1 MKTTFGSDPELL
13 LVKDGKPKSAI
24 GVIQGSPDNR
34 IKVKGHEFYY
44 DNVLAE
50 CAIKPSSSK
59 KETLDNFRECLK
71 IYADMVKP
79 YKLAPVACMEFPDQ
93 ELDSEEARR
102 AGCAPD
108 MCAYEMKQKEPPKDL
123 IQNGNL
129 RSCGGHV
136 HLGSELLA
144 SDGPEPI
151 LAIYMLD
158 LFVGVPSLHLDF
170 DSTSLRRRIIY
181 GQSGRYRTKD
191 YGLEY
196 RSLGNFWLSSPK
208 MTGLIYDL
216 CMFVHEFV
224 EKGQGWDLW
233 EFDLD
238 VFFSSDNIA
247 DSWKCTGY
255 DAENLR
261 KGINSGDKDM
271 TMPHFELAKRL
282 MPTGLK
288 NEMQKMIA
296 RDGDGDFY
304 ENWGIK

>member
-1 MKTTFGSDPELL
+1 
-13 LVKDGKPKSAI
+13 
-24 GVIQGSPDNR
+24 
-34 IKVKGHEFYY
+34 
-44 DNVLAE
+44 
-50 CAIKPSSSK
+50 
-59 KETLDNFRECLK
+59 
-71 IYADMVKP
+71 
-79 YKLAPVACMEFPDQ
+79 MEFPDQ

-196 RSLGNFWLSSPK
+196 RSLGNFWEPAISDHETFMPLSSFGTSNNHIHGRKFCKFPDNK
-208 MTGLIYDL
+208 SLFEML
-216 CMFVHEFV
+216 
-224 EKGQGWDLW
+224 
-233 EFDLD
+233 
-238 VFFSSDNIA
+238 SDPFIFNDWLKQNNI
-247 DSWKCTGY
+247 K
-255 DAENLR
+255 
-261 KGINSGDKDM
+261 
-271 TMPHFELAKRL
+271 
-282 MPTGLK
+282 
-288 NEMQKMIA
+288 
-296 RDGDGDFY
+296 
-304 ENWGIK
+304 